1 MNERQAQLLTAI
13 IEEFIHSAE
22 PVGSKHILAGG
33 NFAVSGATIRNEMR
47 FLGEE
52 GFIAQPHTSAGR
64 VPTAKGYRLYVEKH
78 LKPTS
83 HERAVR
89 QKFETLREQ
98 YFRRKDQERVY
109 EAVAL
114 LAHMT
119 PNVAFASV
127 PHKHQVYYLGF
138 HNLFRQPEFMQ
149 NPMLAMGVAEAL
161 EEHFDA
167 VLDQLTID
175 KKIRYYIGEEH
186 VLPQVQSCSILVT
199 GYEVRGEKGAIGIL
213 GPMRMDYAFNTA
225 ALELAAGLLQ
235 EGGR

>member
-1 MNERQAQLLTAI
+1 MMNERQAQLLTAI
-13 IEEFIHSAE
+13 IEVFVLSAE

-64 VPTAKGYRLYVEKH
+64 VPTSKGYRLYVEKH
-78 LKPTS
+78 LKPTT
-83 HERAVR
+83 HEKAIR
-89 QKFETLREQ
+89 QKFDTLREQ

-138 HNLFRQPEFMQ
+138 HNLFRQPEFIS
-149 NPMLAMGVAEAL
+149 NPALAMGVAEAL

-167 VLDQLTID
+167 VLDELTID
-175 KKIRYYIGEEH
+175 DTIRYYIGEDH

-225 ALELAAGLLQ
+225 ALEMAAGLLR
-235 EGGR
+235 EA